1 MSRQEKLRLME
12 SLWTDL
18 SHDERE
24 LASPAWH
31 ASALAE
37 TAQRA
42 AAGQEPVLNWEQ
54 AKAKLRQPA
63 A

>member
-1 MSRQEKLRLME
+1 ME